1 MIIPAPLIITRHIH
15 ERRLHHE
22 EGGDEHGDGERVDA
36 ERGPGSRGGGGGGG
50 GGGGDGG
57 GDGELEKVVVGVVAL
72 VQTRGEQI
80 ALVVLRVMRPVRARG
95 AAGERAQGSRVGALG
110 LAIVGD

>member
-50 GGGGDGG
+50 GG
-57 GDGELEKVVVGVVAL
+57 GELEKVVVGVVAL